1 MPTTVAQYCI
11 NVSDLERSIRF
22 YEDVIG
28 LSVRMR
34 VDGDGVTEVLLGG
47 EKGAGLLQLAHHR
60 DNDGPIEHGNGLWKI
75 YFYVDDVHD
84 VHRRVVEAG
93 GTSEGSPAR
102 LERWPAT
109 IAFVRDLDGYLIEL
123 LQVHDD

>member
-1 MPTTVAQYCI
+1 MPTRVAQYCV

-28 LSVRMR
+28 VSAQMR
-34 VDGDGVTEVLLGG
+34 VEGDGVTEVVLGG
-47 EKGAGLLQLAHHR
+47 QDGGGQLQLAHHH
-60 DNDGPIEHGNGLWKI
+60 DHDGPIEHGNALWKI
-75 YFYVDDVHD
+75 YFSVDDVHD

-93 GTSEGSPAR
+93 GTAEGSPQR

-109 IAFVRDLDGYLIEL
+109 IAFVRDPDGYLIEL
-123 LQVHDD
+123 LQVHDE

>member
-1 MPTTVAQYCI
+1 M
-11 NVSDLERSIRF
+11 SDLERSIRF

-28 LSVRMR
+28 VSVQMR
-34 VDGDGVTEVLLGG
+34 VEGDGVTEVVLGG
-47 EKGAGLLQLAHHR
+47 QRGGGQLQLAHHH
-60 DNDGPIEHGNGLWKI
+60 DHDGPIEHGNALWKI
-75 YFYVDDVHD
+75 YFSVDDVHD

-93 GTSEGSPAR
+93 GIAEDSPQR

-109 IAFVRDLDGYLIEL
+109 IAFVRDPDGYLIEL

>member
-1 MPTTVAQYCI
+1 MPTAVAQFCI

-22 YEDVIG
+22 YVDVFG
-28 LSVRMR
+28 LSVQMR
-34 VDGDGVTEVLLGG
+34 VEGDGFTEVLFAGEHGG
-47 EKGAGLLQLAHHR
+47 GQLQLAHHH
-60 DNDGPIEHGNGLWKI
+60 DHDGPIEHGNALWKI
-75 YFYVDDVHD
+75 YLSVDDVHD

-93 GTSEGSPAR
+93 GNVEGAPQR

-109 IAFVRDLDGYLIEL
+109 IAFVRDPDGYLIEL